1 MRTITLSG
9 RGFTLIEM
17 AMVLLIVA
25 LLLSGGMAVFSTQIE
40 QQKFKDTQRIL
51 DDAREALI
59 GFAAANDRLP
69 CPAAPAATG
78 TESPAGGVC
87 TNPYNGFLPATTL
100 GIPGVDANGYLLD
113 GWGGRVRYAVTTVG
127 ASAATTTN
135 GLTLAT
141 VPNLSVCGSAT
152 GITALTCVTAP
163 VLTSTAVA
171 IIFSLGANG
180 SSGVAGGIDEAANQN
195 ADQVFVS
202 HPPVAAGVAGTN
214 GEFDDLFT
222 WIPPAVLYN
231 RLLQAGRLP

>member
-1 MRTITLSG
+1 
-9 RGFTLIEM
+9 M

-25 LLLSGGMAVFSTQIE
+25 LLLGGGMSVFSTQIE
-40 QQKFKDTQRIL
+40 QQKFKDTQKLL

-78 TESPAGGVC
+78 TESPLGGGAC
-87 TNPYNGFLPATTL
+87 SNAYNGFLPATTL
-100 GIPGVDANGYLLD
+100 GMPGVDANGYLLD
-113 GWGGRVRYAVTTVG
+113 GWGGRVRYAVTTVS
-127 ASAATTTN
+127 ASATTTTN

-152 GITALTCVTAP
+152 GITALACGTAP

-171 IIFSLGANG
+171 IIFSQGPDGL
-180 SSGVAGGIDEAANQN
+180 SGVAGGIDEAANQN
-195 ADQVFVS
+195 NDQVFVS
-202 HPPVAAGVAGTN
+202 HPPIEPGVAGSN

-222 WIPPAVLYN
+222 WIPSAVLYN
-231 RLLQAGRLP
+231 RMLQAGRLP